1 MAHCYAA
8 FFGKEIMNVGDLVVD
23 KKTGILYLIR
33 TISPLTGRDWLLL
46 HPVNDGVPKYDLAK
60 NFRRVA

>member
-1 MAHCYAA
+1 
-8 FFGKEIMNVGDLVVD
+8 MNVGDLVME

-46 HPVNDGVPKYDLAK
+46 HPVNNGVPKYDLAK

>member
-1 MAHCYAA
+1 M
-8 FFGKEIMNVGDLVVD
+8 KVGDLVKE